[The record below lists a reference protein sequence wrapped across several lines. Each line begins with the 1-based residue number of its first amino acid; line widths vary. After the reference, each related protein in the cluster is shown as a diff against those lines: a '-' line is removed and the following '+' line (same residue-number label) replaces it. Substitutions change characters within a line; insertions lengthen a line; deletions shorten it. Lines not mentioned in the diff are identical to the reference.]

1 MAAITIVVVE
11 DETSLRRDLVEY
23 LRGCGFDTIG
33 AKNGR
38 ELDEV
43 MATRTVSLVILD
55 VNLPGE
61 DGFKIA
67 TRLREAPNI
76 GIIMVTA
83 RGSTV
88 DRVVG
93 LEIGADAYLVKPVEM
108 RELEA
113 QCKALLRRL
122 ESNNTASP
130 RGGAVPAPPPS
141 GAGTPSSTAVV
152 GPGAMAGEEAVWVLD
167 ATDWSL
173 TSPTGIRI
181 SLTSM
186 EMKLTSLLASQARQ
200 PATRDQ
206 ISQALY
212 NRRWNPDDRS
222 IDTVVGRLRHKVE
235 AAIGA
240 SAPLK
245 SVHGVGYVFSAQVR
259 VL

>member
-1 MAAITIVVVE
+1 MAPVTIVVVE

-23 LRGCGFDTIG
+23 LRGCGFDAIG

-43 MATRTVSLVILD
+43 MASRSVAVVILD
-55 VNLPGE
+55 INLPGE

-67 TRLREAPNI
+67 TRLRETPSI

-113 QCKALLRRL
+113 QVKALLRRL
-122 ESNNTASP
+122 ENAAAPP
-130 RGGAVPAPPPS
+130 RPVAPQVQPAPAGAPS
-141 GAGTPSSTAVV
+141 AP
-152 GPGAMAGEEAVWVLD
+152 EEANWVLD

-173 TSPTGIRI
+173 TSPTSVRI

-186 EMKLTSLLASQARQ
+186 EMKLASLLAGQARQ

-222 IDTVVGRLRHKVE
+222 IDTVVGRLRHKIE
-235 AAIGA
+235 GAIGGP
-240 SAPLK
+240 APLK
-245 SVHGVGYVFSAQVR
+245 SVHGVGYVFSAPVR
-259 VL
+259 VM